1 MSSCYLVKHMHFV
14 CTTANP
20 HKQVRQLQ
28 HLSDTHWAC
37 WYAAVDVVCS
47 TIDSILATLQ
57 YKDGGDRHKAVEAS
71 GIYLQINLFKFLA
84 TLTVYHHNF

>member
-28 HLSDTHWAC
+28 HLSDTHWASR
-37 WYAAVDVVCS
+37 YAVDTAVDAVCS

-57 YKDGGDRHKAVEAS
+57 SIIQRWW
-71 GIYLQINLFKFLA
+71 
-84 TLTVYHHNF
+84 